1 MFSTLAPWF
10 LLALALS
17 AGLTPFVAHL
27 ARRLGIVDKPDG
39 GRKRHTHP
47 IPLLG
52 GLAPFVAL
60 VICLVLL
67 LTTSN
72 QLTSGLVTPPQYIG
86 FLVGGLI
93 LMIGGYLDDKYR
105 LPPVLS
111 LMAPVLASLVA
122 VVAGVNVSKLTNP
135 LGGFIYLTH
144 FQSDL
149 LVYVWLL
156 LVMYTTKLL
165 DGLDGLSTG
174 VSSVGVGMIL
184 LLSLTVAYF
193 QPDVAVFAAVTLG
206 SLLGF
211 LVWNAPPAKVF
222 LGEGGSLFVGYALGI
237 LAVIS
242 GGKLA
247 IALLAVGIPLLD
259 VAWVVV
265 RRLMKGGPS
274 NIVHGDRGHLHHRL
288 LDAGWSPR
296 QVWLAYLVVAGVFG
310 GAALFLQS
318 RQKLVALGV
327 LVFLMIVVIVGLA
340 RRHPYAKSP
349 AS

>member
-1 MFSTLAPWF
+1 MFLTLASWF

-17 AGLTPFVAHL
+17 AGLTPLAARL
-27 ARRLGIVDKPDG
+27 ARHLGLMDKPDG
-39 GRKRHTHP
+39 ARKRHSHP

-60 VICLVLL
+60 AACILLL
-67 LTTSN
+67 LTTSDH
-72 QLTSGLVTPPQYIG
+72 LTSGLVTSPQYLG
-86 FLVGGLI
+86 FLIGGLI

-111 LMAPVLASLVA
+111 LIAPVLASLVA

-135 LGGFIYLTH
+135 FGGFIYLSNL
-144 FQSDL
+144 QSDL

-184 LLSLTVAYF
+184 LLSLTTAYF
-193 QPDVAVFAAVTLG
+193 QSDVAVFAAVTLG

-222 LGEGGSLFVGYALGI
+222 LGEGGSVFVGYALGI

-259 VAWVVV
+259 VAWAVV
-265 RRLMKGGPS
+265 RRLFKGGPS
-274 NIVHGDRGHLHHRL
+274 TIARGDRQHLHHRL

-296 QVWLAYLVVAGVFG
+296 QTWLAYLVVAGIFG

-327 LVFLMIVVIVGLA
+327 LAFLMIVVIIGLA
-340 RRHPYAKSP
+340 RRPTYAKS
-349 AS
+349 

>member
-1 MFSTLAPWF
+1 MLLLLAPWF

-17 AGLTPFVAHL
+17 AGLTPLAARL
-27 ARRLGIVDKPDG
+27 ARRLGLMDIPDG

-60 VICLVLL
+60 AVCILVLL
-67 LTTSN
+67 KTSDH
-72 QLTSGLVTPPQYIG
+72 LTSGLVTSQQYVG

-111 LMAPVLASLVA
+111 LITPVLASLVA

-144 FQSDL
+144 LQSDV

-184 LLSLTVAYF
+184 LLSLTTAYF
-193 QPDVAVFAAVTLG
+193 QSDVAVFAAVTLG
-206 SLLGF
+206 ALLGF
-211 LVWNAPPAKVF
+211 LAWNAPPAKVF

-259 VAWVVV
+259 VAWAVV
-265 RRLMKGGPS
+265 RRFMKGGPS
-274 NIVHGDRGHLHHRL
+274 NVVHGDRQHLHHRL

-296 QVWLAYLVVAGVFG
+296 QVWLAYLVVAGIFG

-318 RQKLVALGV
+318 REKLIALGI
-327 LVFLMIVVIVGLA
+327 LAFLMVVVIIGLA
-340 RRHPYAKSP
+340 RRPSYAKS
-349 AS
+349 